1 MNDIRIWS
9 SFQDLGMIDFSSI
22 HMGGISQTTV
32 TQSDASQ
39 DSSPN
44 SLTKNKLHPDNSE
57 NNKNVSDKTKSAT
70 STKVQELSAE
80 ESRELAEL
88 KQRDQEVKAHEQAH
102 IAAGGAYARGSAH
115 YEYEKGPD
123 GRKYAVG
130 GEVQIDTSK
139 IPGDP
144 EATIRKMQIVRS
156 SALAPANP
164 SPQDRRVAAEATRV
178 ENQMRQEILA
188 ERYKDIASLQS
199 DTNET
204 GDSTSTTPQSPS
216 ISLGGLIDLVS

>member
-1 MNDIRIWS
+1 MGDP
-9 SFQDLGMIDFSSI
+9 FQDLGMIDFSSI
-22 HMGGISQTTV
+22 RMSGIYQTSV
-32 TQSDASQ
+32 AQPDASP
-39 DSSPN
+39 DPSSN

-57 NNKNVSDKTKSAT
+57 NSKNVSAKTKSAT
-70 STKVQELSAE
+70 PTGTQDLSAE
-80 ESRELAEL
+80 ELRELAEL

-102 IAAGGAYARGSAH
+102 IAAGGAYARGSAQ

-139 IPGDP
+139 VPGDP

-156 SALAPANP
+156 AALAPSNP
-164 SPQDRRVAAEATRV
+164 SPQDRRVAAKATQV

-188 ERYKDIASLQS
+188 EHYKNAASHQS
-199 DTNET
+199 DPNENS
-204 GDSTSTTPQSPS
+204 DSPSTAPQSSS